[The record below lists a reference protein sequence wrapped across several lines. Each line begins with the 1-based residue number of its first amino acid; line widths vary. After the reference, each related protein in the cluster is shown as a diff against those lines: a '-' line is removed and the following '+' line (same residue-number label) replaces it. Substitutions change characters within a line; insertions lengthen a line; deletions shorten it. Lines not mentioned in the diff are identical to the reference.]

1 MDGQVASVVRGKI
14 RHKFEMEAQ
23 MGSHVNEGASYHGG
37 VGNAWFDQGWTR
49 LGSSLGKGEVHALK
63 AGRRSSRRCE

>member
-23 MGSHVNEGASYHGG
+23 MGSHVNAMVRALVTMEEWVPVCLIK
-37 VGNAWFDQGWTR
+37 VGPD
-49 LGSSLGKGEVHALK
+49 
-63 AGRRSSRRCE
+63 

>member
-23 MGSHVNEGASYHGG
+23 MGSHVNAMVRALATMKEWVPVCLIK
-37 VGNAWFDQGWTR
+37 VGPD
-49 LGSSLGKGEVHALK
+49 
-63 AGRRSSRRCE
+63 

>member
-23 MGSHVNEGASYHGG
+23 MGNHVNAI
-37 VGNAWFDQGWTR
+37 VVQ
-49 LGSSLGKGEVHALK
+49 
-63 AGRRSSRRCE
+63 